1 MNGGLEIGF
10 DACPRSGRTRLAHL
24 HQQAPLRALFPLCT
38 GMGLPIAVTT
48 STSGGFAG
56 GDRMDIALSVGAAA
70 AAIGTAQAAE
80 KFYRSTG
87 ADTEMAI
94 RLAIEASGWLEWL
107 PQESIL
113 FNGARLK
120 RRVDIDMAAEAEILA
135 GDLLVFGRRARGE
148 RVSHGLIHDQWRVRI
163 GGALAWADSLFGE
176 GDDLAGALR
185 HPAAF
190 GNAGASALLVHAGPH
205 AAGRLTQV
213 RDLLAASN
221 APVRCAA
228 TCVNG
233 VLLVRWLAEDSID
246 IRPSFARVWTA
257 LRAKARNLSPALP
270 TFWHH

>member
-1 MNGGLEIGF
+1 LCRIGDAAGSCATTRPGPATQSIKTDGLARKSRLRDNAAGGTALALMDRKQIRTSMIGGLEIGF

-113 FNGARLK
+113 FQ
-120 RRVDIDMAAEAEILA
+120 
-135 GDLLVFGRRARGE
+135 RRAAQAPGRD
-148 RVSHGLIHDQWRVRI
+148 RAVRRWRDPRR
-163 GGALAWADSLFGE
+163 
-176 GDDLAGALR
+176 R
-185 HPAAF
+185 HP
-190 GNAGASALLVHAGPH
+190 G
-205 AAGRLTQV
+205 V
-213 RDLLAASN
+213 RPPRARRAD
-221 APVRCAA
+221 R
-228 TCVNG
+228 
-233 VLLVRWLAEDSID
+233 
-246 IRPSFARVWTA
+246 IRPH
-257 LRAKARNLSPALP
+257 P
-270 TFWHH
+270 